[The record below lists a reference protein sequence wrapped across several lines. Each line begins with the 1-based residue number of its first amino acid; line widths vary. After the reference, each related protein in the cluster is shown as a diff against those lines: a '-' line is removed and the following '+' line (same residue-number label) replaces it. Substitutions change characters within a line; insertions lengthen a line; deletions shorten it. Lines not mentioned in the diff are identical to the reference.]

1 MYFCPNELY
10 ACILPFCY
18 THIFVHAHLMCTQ
31 WELIC
36 SRSSYTNLS
45 QSGYFLGLMIGA
57 WMFGSLADTYG
68 RKKIWFITIVGCI
81 VTGIGYGLSIG
92 FLMFVLFRLL
102 FGMMSQAIVVVGY
115 SLLLEVVGASMRS
128 FAATV
133 IQVFFPIGMCILV
146 ILAYFI
152 RSWKILCV
160 VISLTGLGF
169 LSLWK

>member
-1 MYFCPNELY
+1 
-10 ACILPFCY
+10 
-18 THIFVHAHLMCTQ
+18 
-31 WELIC
+31 
-36 SRSSYTNLS
+36 
-45 QSGYFLGLMIGA
+45 
-57 WMFGSLADTYG
+57 MFGSLADTYG

-81 VTGIGYGLSIG
+81 VTGIGYGLSTG

-133 IQVFFPIGMCILV
+133 IQVFFPIGICILV
-146 ILAYFI
+146 LLAYFI

-169 LSLWK
+169 LSLWR